1 MLPLLPALLLLLLQG
16 PSNIERLAQAGRL
29 PEALDSLH
37 RQIFVSPAA
46 ADLAMTS
53 LLQMSGDESL
63 AQALAT
69 LLGSSEAPPQT
80 PATPARVEEIGAPA
94 PVDRSAIATDEGYS
108 ENRRTRDGP

>member
-16 PSNIERLAQAGRL
+16 PSNIERLAQDGRL

-37 RQIFVSPAA
+37 RQMFVSPGA
-46 ADLAMTS
+46 ADLAMSS

-69 LLGSSEAPPQT
+69 LLSTPEAP
-80 PATPARVEEIGAPA
+80 AISSARWQSDVISL
-94 PVDRSAIATDEGYS
+94 PVLPSRERVSVAEGFS

>member
-16 PSNIERLAQAGRL
+16 PSNIERLAQDGRL

-37 RQIFVSPAA
+37 RQMFVSPGA
-46 ADLAMTS
+46 ADLAMSS

-69 LLGSSEAPPQT
+69 LLST
-80 PATPARVEEIGAPA
+80 PDAPA
-94 PVDRSAIATDEGYS
+94 MTAPQNQGDEIALPVLPSRERVAVAEGLS
-108 ENRRTRDGP
+108 ENRRSRDGP